1 MSFDEWNQR
10 LAARLSPRQAGWTA
24 IGILVMLGIGPY
36 LMVGTWYEGLT
47 GVWVMI
53 QAVGVVAALA
63 IFLLPWKAHQS
74 AVENKELGGASPT
87 VARTD

>member
-10 LAARLSPRQAGWTA
+10 LAARLSPRQAGWAA

-63 IFLLPWKAHQS
+63 IFFIAM
-74 AVENKELGGASPT
+74 EGSPK
-87 VARTD
+87 RRRK